1 MISCTIK
8 QLNNANFLRYTIK
21 TKLLALPRGPVPK
34 AKGYNYEF
42 SKLWTTP
49 VKNANIYKANK
60 ISIKIKE
67 KLSAF

>member
-8 QLNNANFLRYTIK
+8 QLNNANILRYTIK
-21 TKLLALPRGPVPK
+21 TKSRGPVPK